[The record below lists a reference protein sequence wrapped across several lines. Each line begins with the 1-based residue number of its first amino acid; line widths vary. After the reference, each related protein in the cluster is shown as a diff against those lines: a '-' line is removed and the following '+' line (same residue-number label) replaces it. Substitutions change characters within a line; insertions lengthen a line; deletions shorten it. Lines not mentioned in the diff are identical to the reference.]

1 MLPLG
6 PIRSVIVFT
15 DPCRD
20 HCIVCKYRGSN
31 SFSFTLKA
39 ALQQHVVCKCR
50 GSNSFS
56 FTLKAALQ
64 HPNVQSICYYLGPAL
79 RESQP
84 VLTHQYVTL
93 YDYLLFLHLAYKTKI
108 GTAKRW
114 ETIKSKPLGTITI
127 IGQSEMQGSNQII
140 FITLLREMLHFTTPF
155 ISLSKLCKNAALKP
169 FC

>member
-20 HCIVCKYRGSN
+20 HCIVCKY
-31 SFSFTLKA
+31 
-39 ALQQHVVCKCR
+39 R